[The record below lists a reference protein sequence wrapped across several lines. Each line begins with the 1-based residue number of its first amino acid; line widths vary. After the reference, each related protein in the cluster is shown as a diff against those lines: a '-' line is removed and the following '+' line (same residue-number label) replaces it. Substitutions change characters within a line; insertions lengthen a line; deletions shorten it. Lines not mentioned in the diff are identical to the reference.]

1 MNAKFFDLKKEKQDR
16 MINAALKCF
25 ALCGYKHAS
34 TDEMVKEAAISKGL
48 LFHYF
53 GSKQGVY
60 RFVYDYSVRYI
71 NLDLRMYVDAR
82 ETNLFE
88 VVKQIERAKLHVM
101 KEYPYMQQFLNAS
114 AKEDAAEVVDFI
126 AEKKTA
132 LEDTYRTIYE
142 RIDYSCLPEG
152 IPSEKV
158 TRMIDFT
165 IKGLM
170 SEAVGRDDFRVEE
183 VHREICEYLDLYKQL
198 FA

>member
-25 ALCGYKHAS
+25 ALHGYRHAS

-60 RFVYDYSVRYI
+60 RFVYDYSVRYM
-71 NLDLRMYVDAR
+71 NLDLRMYVDAKER
-82 ETNLFE
+82 NVFE
-88 VVKQIERAKLHVM
+88 VTKQIESAKLHVM
-101 KEYPYMQQFLNAS
+101 KEYPYMQQFLLS
-114 AKEDAAEVVDFI
+114 GAKEDAPEVVDFI

-132 LEDTYRTIYE
+132 LEETYRTIYD
-142 RIDYSCLPEG
+142 RIDYSGLPEG
-152 IPSEKV
+152 IAADKV

-165 IKGLM
+165 IKGLTN
-170 SEAVGRDDFRVEE
+170 EAVERGDFRVEE
-183 VHREICEYLDLYKQL
+183 VHREVCEFLNLYKQL
-198 FA
+198 FG